1 MEPDNSS
8 PAEFFT
14 DPLVQHV
21 ELETPMT
28 CNILEDEAKVGEK
41 RLRSVVWQHF
51 KKINVE
57 GVDKAECN
65 YCKKLLGA
73 QRRNGTKHLHE
84 HHKVCKMRPFKNM
97 RQQTLLQQQWKVD
110 GKMCISNHTFDQETS
125 RKELTSM
132 TIMH

>member
-8 PAEFFT
+8 SAEFST
-14 DPLVQHV
+14 DPPVQHV

-28 CNILEDEAKVGEK
+28 CNTLEDEAKVGEK

-110 GKMCISNHTFDQETS
+110 GKMCISNYTFDQETS
-125 RKELTSM
+125 RKELASM